1 MKNLFLLILVVLINI
16 TTNAQLKMTGEFR
29 PRAEFLHGY
38 KSPQLLTRQMFSI
51 QTTQRSRINFEY
63 KADRYKF
70 GFQLQDV
77 RAWGSQSQLVIAD
90 GANTSVH
97 QAWGEF
103 LFNENLSLKMGRMEL
118 NYDDQR
124 IFGNVDWQQ
133 QGRSHDL
140 ALLKYEKKDA
150 FSLHIGWATNQ
161 VQSFY
166 YNIAGNYK
174 AMQFLW
180 FNKKFGKNYTL
191 SLLALNNGVQNDTV
205 GNLPIH
211 TVFSQTIG
219 QRSVYTLNKFTFSA
233 NAYYQMGNDK
243 STYIDNN
250 AKVQYKKL
258 SAYDLGLDASYKL
271 GDFHTI
277 TLGYELLSGIDQTD
291 TTTAYKHGISAFNPL
306 YGTNHKFNGW
316 MDYFYVG
323 NHANSVGL
331 QDIYLHVEFK
341 KEKHEGGIHIHQF
354 LSAAPILDAKEFI
367 KSGKVQE
374 LSSNLGTEFDIY
386 GGYKF
391 TDEVAFKAG
400 ISFMLPTSTLTT
412 LRGGKLD
419 ATNYWGWMQFVFK
432 PNFMAK

>member
-1 MKNLFLLILVVLINI
+1 MKNLISLLFLVLLTV
-16 TTNAQLKMTGEFR
+16 TTYAQLEMTGEYR
-29 PRAEFLHGY
+29 PRTEFLHGY
-38 KSPQLLTRQMFSI
+38 KTPQSLTRQMFSL
-51 QTTQRSRINFEY
+51 QTTQRARINFDY
-63 KADRYKF
+63 KAARYKF

-77 RAWGSQSQLVIAD
+77 RIWGNQAQLVTND
-90 GANTSVH
+90 GATTGIH

-103 LFNENLSLKMGRMEL
+103 QIKENLFLKMGRMEL

-150 FSLHIGWATNQ
+150 FKLHLGWATNQ

-166 YNIAGNYK
+166 YATTGNYK

-180 FNKKFGKNYTL
+180 FNKKFGNNFTFSFL
-191 SLLALNNGVQNDTV
+191 VLNNGVQNDTV
-205 GNLPIH
+205 GNRPIH

-219 QRSVYTLNKFTFSA
+219 QRSVYAKNKLTISA
-233 NAYYQMGNDK
+233 NTYYQMGNDK
-243 STYIDNN
+243 STYLDKN

-258 SAYDLGLDASYKL
+258 SAYELAIDAAYKL
-271 GDFHTI
+271 GNFHSI
-277 TLGYELLSGIDQTD
+277 TLGYEFLSGNDQTD
-291 TTTAYKHGISAFNPL
+291 TTTDYKHGIYAFNPL

-323 NHANSVGL
+323 NHLNSVGL
-331 QDIYLHVEFK
+331 QDIYLQVEFK
-341 KEKHEGGIHIHQF
+341 KEKKEGGIHIHQF
-354 LSAAPILDAKEFI
+354 IAAAPVIDSKEFI
-367 KSGKVQE
+367 KSGKVQA
-374 LSSNLGTEFDIY
+374 LSSNLGTEFDLF

-391 TDEVAFKAG
+391 TDEVSFKAG
-400 ISFMLPTSTLTT
+400 ISFMLPTETLIA
-412 LRGGKLD
+412 LKGGKID

-432 PNFMAK
+432 PNFLTK